1 MMKDNMVDT
10 TTLDIMRADAFFKRV
25 KNASGGNRIAW
36 SAADVARIHGH
47 IKSLPEE
54 KIIRAAPLGPK
65 SNGVASDD

>member
-1 MMKDNMVDT
+1 VTNN
-10 TTLDIMRADAFFKRV
+10 TLDILRQDAFFKRV
-25 KNASGGNRIAW
+25 KNASGGNRISW